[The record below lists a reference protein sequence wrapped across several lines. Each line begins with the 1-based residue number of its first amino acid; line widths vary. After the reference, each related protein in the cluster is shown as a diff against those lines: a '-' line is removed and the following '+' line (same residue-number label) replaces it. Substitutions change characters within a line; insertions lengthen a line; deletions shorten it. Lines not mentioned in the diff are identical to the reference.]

1 MTITLLAHHIEWD
14 TDGDM
19 DIAQSLPSKV
29 AVEVDL
35 LEGPEAGSI
44 NDQVCNQLS
53 DLVGFCVLDYKLE
66 GYSAEADYAL
76 QMTLAKTQSQ
86 EQQGDTME
94 KQSQNKTNTKDV
106 RACEV
111 WVEYADGTTHTYD
124 VFLDIDASI
133 EDQVYCSFE
142 CPAFNNPITNFKWRE
157 LGI

>member
-1 MTITLLAHHIEWD
+1 MTITLLVHHIEWD
-14 TDGDM
+14 TDGDH

-44 NDQVCNQLS
+44 NDQICNQLS
-53 DLVGFCVLDYKLE
+53 DLVGFCVLDYQLE

-76 QMTLAKTQSQ
+76 QMSLAKTQSQ
-86 EQQGDTME
+86 
-94 KQSQNKTNTKDV
+94 NKPGTKDV

-124 VFLDIDASI
+124 VFLDIDSSI
-133 EDQVYCSFE
+133 EDQVYQSFE
-142 CPAFNNPITNFKWRE
+142 CPAFNNPITNFKWQE
-157 LGI
+157 LDV